1 MIATLKLSLRN
12 LLRYKRRTL
21 LTVLLITIGV
31 VAMLLFV
38 AAAGS
43 FKGVMI
49 GQITDSMLGH
59 LQLHRRG
66 YTASVD
72 NLPLNL
78 SMQPRALDKA
88 REVLKVEP
96 AVAAYSTRIK
106 FGAMF
111 SNFAETT
118 SIRLNGVDAAA
129 EDAAAP
135 ALRGRIV
142 AGDKGGPLVAPGKI
156 LIPELIAKGMKV
168 KVGDTVVLIAT
179 NQDGSVNGK
188 TFTIRGILEPVTG
201 PGGRDGYLDIA
212 DARDLLRMEKEQAME
227 IAVRLKNLSEAQ
239 AVKARLESA
248 LAGLTNKEGKPA
260 LEIHTWDQL
269 TPFANIARMIDL
281 MTLFIRVM
289 LVAIVLVSV
298 MNVMLMAV
306 YERIREIGTL
316 AAIGTPPSRILG
328 LYMGEGLLLGLIG
341 AAAGVAISLAAVALL
356 NLWPLTFPF
365 GRQVIT
371 LVPTLSVAEVA
382 TVTALVVGMAVL
394 ASLQPAWRAS
404 RMDPIVALRH
414 V

>member
-1 MIATLKLSLRN
+1 MIAVLKLSLRN

-21 LTVLLITIGV
+21 LTALLITLGV

-88 REVLKVEP
+88 REVLKAEP
-96 AVAAYSTRIK
+96 AVTSWSLRIK

-142 AGDKGGPLVAPGKI
+142 DGDRSGPLVAPGQI

-201 PGGRDGYLDIA
+201 PGGRDGYLDLA
-212 DARDLLRMEKEQAME
+212 DAHDLLRMEKEQAME
-227 IAVRLKNLSEAQ
+227 IAVRLKNLSEAE
-239 AVKARLESA
+239 AAKTRLEAA

-269 TPFANIARMIDL
+269 TPFANIAKMLDM

-316 AAIGTPPSRILG
+316 AAIGTPPGRILG
-328 LYMGEGLLLGLIG
+328 LYVGEGLLLGLVG
-341 AAAGVAISLAAVALL
+341 AAAGVAISLAAVAVL
-356 NLWPLTFPF
+356 NLWPVSFPF
-365 GRQVIT
+365 GRQVVT
-371 LVPTLSVAEVA
+371 LVPALSIGEVA

>member
-21 LTVLLITIGV
+21 LTSLLITLGV

-59 LQLHRRG
+59 LEIHRRG
-66 YTASVD
+66 YTASMD

-88 REVLKVEP
+88 QVVLKAEP
-96 AVAAYSTRIK
+96 AVAAWSVRIK

-111 SNFAETT
+111 SNYAETT
-118 SIRLNGVDAAA
+118 SIRLNGINAAA
-129 EDAAAP
+129 EDATAP
-135 ALRGRIV
+135 ALRERIID
-142 AGDKGGPLVAPGKI
+142 GDKAAPLVAAGQI

-179 NQDGSVNGK
+179 NLDGSVNGK
-188 TFTIRGILEPVTG
+188 NFTIRGILEPVTG

-212 DARDLLRMEKEQAME
+212 DARDLLRLEDEQAME
-227 IAVRLKNLSEAQ
+227 IALRLKDLGKME
-239 AVKARLESA
+239 AVKTRLEAA

-260 LEIHTWDQL
+260 LEIHTWAQL
-269 TPFANIARMIDL
+269 SPFANIANMIDL

-328 LYMGEGLLLGLIG
+328 LYVGEGLLLGLLG
-341 AAAGVAISLAAVALL
+341 AALGVVISLVVVALL
-356 NLWPLTFPF
+356 NIWPVSFPF
-365 GRQVIT
+365 GRQIVI
-371 LVPTLSVAEVA
+371 LVPVLSLKEIV
-382 TVTALVVGMAVL
+382 TVTAMVVGMSVL

>member
-1 MIATLKLSLRN
+1 MMATLSLSLRN

-21 LTVLLITIGV
+21 LTAMLVTLGV

-43 FKGVMI
+43 FKQLMV

-78 SMQPRALDKA
+78 NLKPRALEKA
-88 REVLKVEP
+88 RTALEADPE
-96 AVAAYSTRIK
+96 VAAHSVRVK
-106 FGAMF
+106 LGALF
-111 SNFAETT
+111 SNYVETT

-129 EDAAAP
+129 EEATAP
-135 ALRGRIV
+135 ALRARIID
-142 AGDKGGPLVAPGKI
+142 GDRDGPLVAPGQI
-156 LIPELIAKGMKV
+156 LIPELIARGMKV
-168 KVGDTVVLIAT
+168 RVGDTVVLIAT
-179 NQDGSVNGK
+179 NQDGSVNGR
-188 TFTIRGILEPVTG
+188 TFVVRGVLEPITG
-201 PGGRDGYLDIA
+201 PGGRDGYLDLG
-212 DARDLLRMEKEQAME
+212 DARALLRMDEAEAME
-227 IAVRLKNLSEAQ
+227 IAVRLEDLSRVDG
-239 AVKARLESA
+239 VKERLTAA
-248 LAGLTNKEGKPA
+248 LAGLTNTEGQPA

-281 MTLFIRVM
+281 MTLFIRAM

-298 MNVMLMAV
+298 TNVMLMAV

-316 AAIGTPPSRILG
+316 AAIGTPPGRILG
-328 LYMGEGLLLGLIG
+328 LYVGEGLLLGLIG
-341 AAAGVAISLAAVALL
+341 ATVGVLISLAAVGLL
-356 NLWPLTFPF
+356 NLWPVSFPF

-371 LVPTLSVAEVA
+371 LAPALSIGEV
-382 TVTALVVGMAVL
+382 VQVSALVIGMAVL